1 MLDLNFVK
9 ERQNKILS
17 KFAIEEGDN
26 LLPDEIVKVLNYDN
40 VYVYNGCSE
49 LFSATDEDGE
59 EEFIDFNWATL
70 CFFPSSEKHYNFSF
84 RWTKNSI
91 ENFKQV
97 FEYKVRDYFSKKPEI
112 TDIDFIDINLIV
124 DDVMRA

>member
-26 LLPDEIVKVLNYDN
+26 LLPDEIVKVLNHDN

-124 DDVMRA
+124 DDVMKA